1 MRRKTAFFRRND
13 YFHDESYEQWHN
25 SAKHRSTNDGWGLTG
40 RDTPQSCRQR
50 ETFARVEGRVAIFLI
65 VFDIELAF
73 TIPRTVAIRDAGW
86 PGFLAMRCFL
96 FVLAAGFAYE
106 WGKGKDGSQN

>member
-1 MRRKTAFFRRND
+1 M
-13 YFHDESYEQWHN
+13 
-25 SAKHRSTNDGWGLTG
+25 
-40 RDTPQSCRQR
+40 
-50 ETFARVEGRVAIFLI
+50 FLI